1 MKKGFSMSKTVREI
15 AIALGADASSMVKE
29 KQRIRD
35 EFKRQNIKPKK
46 QGNRFVVSDK
56 DADKVITKLKAKVE
70 DSLNTDEESS
80 KKNEEI
86 RRLNSKIEGYA
97 DDFKDML
104 KNQQELTARS
114 QQLEYETHEQKEKLL
129 STQKEL
135 DDSAEKSNQL
145 QEKMDKLRMP
155 LYGIVYLRDGIELR
169 NSNFLACLFNICDK

>member
-1 MKKGFSMSKTVREI
+1 MSKTVREI

-80 KKNEEI
+80 KIKEDSSIENNLVNQQLLKQIKELKKENSKIKEESSKKNEEI
-86 RRLNSKIEGYA
+86 RRLKAMLTILKI
-97 DDFKDML
+97 
-104 KNQQELTARS
+104 
-114 QQLEYETHEQKEKLL
+114 
-129 STQKEL
+129 
-135 DDSAEKSNQL
+135 
-145 QEKMDKLRMP
+145 
-155 LYGIVYLRDGIELR
+155 
-169 NSNFLACLFNICDK
+169 C